1 MNCRLITMNS
11 FTNDLD
17 VLVESLIKDFD
28 NPENKYLDSEIKLKF
43 LNGLAELRQ
52 KYPQDDFN
60 EAVKEYMADDT
71 GIYSF
76 GMYVDDFNYLNQLNT
91 LDIEQKS
98 ASEVQERE
106 SKVDSLSTT
115 QERAQKNNL
124 KGQFLNKYFILNSTG
139 RLFFLNNFKNNIV
152 RSLFVD
158 ESQSTP
164 RLVDSN
170 EGMNNQIYFYKRNLE
185 KQIVDAIN
193 PKIAQNF
200 KLFSSKEKALKYV
213 EEFFIGENSL
223 VSQDLLYKIPLLNQN
238 NALSKRDITLLNG
251 WQAYVILKNFDP
263 LMKLIF
269 NKAIRIK
276 NMNQYDLDESDKY
289 SLNLGNNNTTTWRD
303 DNKDTDETE
312 EIGSLP
318 ILFIESLKVYNEN
331 GEPTN
336 QNMTFSDTK
345 VAIGKIMQ
353 LFNQQNTSIS
363 NKIFDS
369 RITSILSEELKSIY
383 GLQQATDLLRQFV
396 EGKNFKQVLASAKEN
411 PAELMPIV
419 FRLML
424 PIINKDQNN
433 IDINPLNGIFPRKGT
448 KTKETIQ
455 SLYYNIYAPTYNSLL
470 SMSTSNQGINPNSV
484 TMYDFINT
492 LILNIEN
499 KPMIEYEN
507 DYNEGIKIK
516 SLSEKNANSRLSSI
530 TRALDGKFNKYNILG
545 RYLDEKSTQ
554 FNNFILEDNLNDN
567 RGINIIIGDY
577 TIGVNS
583 NLEIGIYKNNQ
594 QEKNINIEDF
604 LPFISEVLDIPLVQ
618 RNEFNNTL
626 DNKLYNSYRNLG
638 GQDMDLIRLVS
649 HILYNYQVGKHLQN
663 SKESTYNTDASKFY
677 MQNPPKPMYHQ
688 FQPSLIPSFDFNTIK
703 TISQARDIIEGYA
716 EVNTVKDGA
725 GKQISTLALSSL
737 LSKVGEIWENHTKS
751 EDSPSKDF
759 SIFSM
764 FEGFEL
770 IRDFS
775 GMGENKQG
783 KSFTQAELAIASI
796 IYDMYGDLEEIEENG
811 KSTPKANG
819 ILRVMGP
826 VISDKSNLPKLKFKW
841 DAVLPGK
848 YWKEPNKPLKL
859 RDLTNE
865 DLKNIIYIEF
875 GQYYNNVYNNIVNQY
890 NIINKYVPEAA
901 RNLGLEGFTNFDYK
915 TNFQEANKQFGN
927 NTYAVLH
934 EAIYLAQ
941 LAGENPEIIDQ
952 VGYINNKGQLTNNP
966 SIIHQMKLFGVAD
979 SSFITEIPTDETY
992 EQFWNRKEIQ
1002 LITDFLQSGTILKVK
1017 NGETQRKGQAIA
1029 TAVKYNK
1036 DFIYKENI
1044 AIAKIINGDKSIK
1057 ISQINDFL
1065 EWYPYRRFLRESGSN
1080 NPIYN
1085 INDPSFDIQ
1094 ATLNAINRYSISWEL
1109 KKPENIQKVAE
1120 QIKINKRASLNE
1132 ILNEAKRQ
1140 FAISSKQNLEE
1151 IEESWNNKVKKDF
1164 TINGKIDK
1172 NALINFI
1179 QTQIAIEGINSYF
1192 DEDPNVQFVADEL
1205 GVSDIIEKIN
1215 IQPEDNYK
1223 LEINPEIIKH
1233 NLLDFFLGEEFIMA
1247 TTGTYVS
1254 HPAKEENI
1262 RQRESTQFGQAIKRY
1277 VSYTA
1282 SKHRETA
1289 GNLNGIKNILNIAII
1304 DDYRDSGLNYS
1315 GNYSNSSIK
1324 PFDGASFYNITMNY
1338 LDNNSLGG
1346 DAMGV
1351 DKKPFAHHLGEK
1363 SGIGFIL
1370 KTAGF
1375 ALTNDRIRNSEK
1387 FYENLNKQMLN
1398 IPWSQ
1403 QIDWTKDFNNK
1414 DINYGTWYVYNPN
1427 TNKWYARWNP
1437 RIENGETVF
1446 NQAEVA
1452 DNGEILNDKI
1462 QENIHLTET
1471 INTNW
1476 KLWNF
1481 FGGMYS
1487 GHINSDGVLTYHQ
1500 DNTSTEMLVKA
1511 MNNVGVRK
1519 YDIVPGQNEQNKVL
1533 GQNGVDQI
1541 LKKAQI
1547 DIVATAGAVKYGGA
1561 NINSNEAYFNPDY
1574 HLTYMQ
1580 INSYDI
1586 GEQLDA
1592 EHSAEDGNVSLMT
1605 QVVNALGARGYSRE
1619 QAQECYEALEVIAET
1634 INKDGLEGLEQLN
1647 TSGNSQLLKNSLAQI
1662 IYKTLSRVSSDD
1674 GNMLNALAS
1683 TLLEVGNSKFD
1694 WSNIEGVFPIS
1705 HPAIFQKII
1714 SSISSELEKGIRL
1727 KFEGNM
1733 FVLNP
1738 SNRIFTTINGKL
1750 TGYYKNHM
1758 DELLALEE
1766 QNKANPI
1773 HSYEIKVGFNYRSLQ
1788 TGELI
1793 QVDNPDQYYDMKQR
1807 MSNGE
1812 SFYETVIE
1820 EGQPLGHDLAT
1831 YNAIFADIDGNYY
1844 SMWDLVSTQ
1853 ELWRLHESNDEQSKI
1868 LFRRQLQQD
1877 LNAIAEGLE
1886 STVTIIKNG
1895 EPKVIRID
1903 KSKTLVSP
1911 YEIILPK
1918 MYKEEFGLKVHDNL
1932 STIRDDN
1939 RFFMKRSIENWK
1951 SKIEDSSLFDLE
1963 LKVLNG
1969 NHIYLGFPPE
1979 EIDVDLT
1986 KVNIETEIDGDTMY
2000 RITPEGRR
2008 LYSIPYTIDSEGKY
2022 IPNIEVYQT
2031 FDGQEIIYSDNI
2043 SYFLDE
2049 FSYNDLLI
2057 SNNPNSNKKL
2067 LFEAINNS
2075 SNKTCKRKLDFLT
2088 RIANKQYQKQLR
2100 GFSAI
2105 SEVIMSTNLAES
2117 ELANLLTEEINITFD
2132 DVLENDLLFD
2142 YIINFTN
2149 NDISHTNDLIRNF
2162 EQDLNNRELSLQEI
2176 ERRNLR
2182 FRNMIQSGLEVHT
2195 SFLQSLEMIV
2205 SRTPAQSQQSFMTQ
2219 EVAAFAE
2226 EDTNSAYVSR
2236 MQFLLQ
2242 GSDLDIDKISLL
2254 GLIFNFG
2261 KLQTWSPYFNLSS
2274 NSTFN
2279 ASKKL
2284 PFPTGNILKVVQQ
2297 AEKRPFEVIRND
2309 LTVTTGNFDET
2320 IIETQ
2325 KGNYLSVF
2333 GTDNKFTINC
2343 SINFNSIP
2351 PLEQY
2356 LLLRRAEQQIPKD
2369 SQVNYNFF
2377 ISDQTL
2383 QSLGIINGIVTKN
2396 YDINQD
2402 FDDFNNSV
2410 YFGESYINPKHIKD
2424 NIIELSPNLDV
2435 LIRTYNK
2442 LGYIPETAN
2451 PNIKEIVDYH
2461 NNFLKG
2467 KSRKDAAQNFISIR
2481 TRDISKSPINQIQAQ
2496 AAIDEQT
2503 DKVKALLNK
2512 PEFQRLVSQTQK
2524 ADRGS
2529 VFSKFFMLT
2538 LTLAGKENVGIVASS
2553 LKNFEGISQYVYQIL
2568 DEGSLEDQED
2578 LLFNR
2583 TINGHN
2589 VKMIANSYARNQDT
2603 IKSEKVLNA
2612 LQEVDN
2618 DSDAFLVM
2626 SALLS
2631 LATDNTKD
2639 PILPKL
2645 NAGPE
2650 MLSLYNSGVILGLSV
2665 EEVARL
2671 VLSDTGILLSE
2682 LTKSN
2687 VFNGKRG
2694 FNRLTQAIQ
2703 YLQRPPSVYFT
2714 KDQYSSMDP
2723 IFRRLGLL
2731 EEDQVF
2737 NKTSLDNILKNNYNR
2752 ITIKRILRFLASP
2765 NIESSLLE
2773 FNKKL
2778 FANTQIAQLRNSHD
2792 YRAFSKRREE
2802 LLNKLIEKKNN
2813 LNPEETLSEEDSELI
2828 DKLSSYRNNKMDIE
2842 EQIQQLIDYRD
2853 QDIIPTNENIINAL
2867 SKYQESSKEDFTND
2881 LKNIRSNLFGNSNS
2895 NFTQNINEIINWI
2908 NSQEVIEND
2917 LILGE
2922 DERNHRILN
2931 QIARLDEFSQE
2942 LSALRPLLALNQGLP
2957 NTLVDQLNFESN
2969 FGNIIQNRLNVIGR
2983 NNLER
2988 FYNVGELLNNLKT
3001 LNDKYREQGLI
3012 INQGDYYV
3020 DLNMFES
3027 NPEYN
3032 KLVKDIYGKIK
3043 FAVNIFKVVDGVS
3056 HYKSYLRLANLN
3068 IQEGKQSVVYRA
3080 ARMIENTV
3088 VPSMNARS
3096 SAHREAIRNNI
3107 LPAIYRRLNMEF
3119 LRKQNITYNIP
3130 DFDIIDGK
3138 ILEKSEGKL
3147 LSVSLGSKEANEKFK
3162 QWIQYIEFPKWQ
3174 VKYPDNKFIQ
3184 ALGYR
3189 TYDYNENH
3197 NQSINLAKIKQF
3209 NMKNPSD
3216 LVLFDLIKAD
3226 LQKLPSPVIDKLFFY
3241 NIIAYNNQPGQLS
3254 LTGMFEDLISANNFE
3269 SIRQYNTFISNHENN
3284 DISITETEK
3293 LKQEIAPVLSE
3304 YEIRPSLSIPYIY
3317 VRNREDGITY
3327 LYYKSVEEN
3336 SPVPED
3342 QEIDDFFGNT
3352 ENMEGDKLSLANYYK
3367 LGETPDIEQYQEV
3380 LVIDD
3385 NIFISNSDNV
3395 KDIKVEYQGK
3405 QYSSKEILAKAKQKG
3420 FTKLSEIF
3428 PKKRKKY
3435 DIISIK
3441 GNLNT
3446 IFNDKC

>member
-1 MNCRLITMNS
+1 MNCSLITMNA

-28 NPENKYLDSEIKLKF
+28 NPENKYEDSEIKLKF
-43 LNGLAELRQ
+43 LKGLAELKQ
-52 KYPQDDFN
+52 KYNQDDFDD
-60 EAVKEYMADDT
+60 AVKEYMADDS
-71 GIYSF
+71 GRFSF
-76 GMYVDDFNYLNQLNT
+76 GMFIDDFNYLSQLNT
-91 LDIEQKS
+91 LDIKQKPT
-98 ASEVQERE
+98 SEVQERE

-115 QERAQKNNL
+115 QEKAQKNNL
-124 KGQFLNKYFILNSTG
+124 KGQFLNKYFVLNSTG
-139 RLFFLNNFKNNIV
+139 KLFFLNNFKNNIV
-152 RSLFVD
+152 RAIFID
-158 ESQSTP
+158 ESG
-164 RLVDSN
+164 LVPKLVSNN
-170 EGMNNQIYFYKRNLE
+170 EGMNNQIYYYKQNLK
-185 KQIVDAIN
+185 KQITDAVKLIN
-193 PKIAQNF
+193 EEV
-200 KLFSSKEKALKYV
+200 SKSFNMFTSQERALNYV
-213 EEFFIGENSL
+213 KEFFIGDNSFI
-223 VSQDLLYKIPLLNQN
+223 SQDLLYKIPLLNQDN
-238 NALSKRDITLLNG
+238 SLSERDKILLNG
-251 WQAYVILKNFDP
+251 WQAFVILQNFDP

-276 NMNQYDLDESDKY
+276 NMNQYDLEEQDKY

-318 ILFIESLKVYNEN
+318 ILFIESLKIYNDN

-345 VAIGKIMQ
+345 VAIGKVMQ
-353 LFNQQNTSIS
+353 LFNQLNSPIS
-363 NKIFDS
+363 SKTFGSNV
-369 RITSILSEELKSIY
+369 TTILTEELESLY
-383 GLQQATDLLRQFV
+383 GSQQIRTLLKQFV
-396 EGKNFKQVLASAKEN
+396 EEKNFKQILAAAKEN
-411 PAELMPIV
+411 PAELMPII

-424 PIINKDQNN
+424 PIRNKSLNN
-433 IDINPLNGIFPRKGT
+433 IDVNPLSGIFPKKGT
-448 KTKETIQ
+448 KTKETLQ
-455 SLYYNIYAPTYNSLL
+455 SLYYNIYAPSNNSLI
-470 SMSTSNQGINPNSV
+470 SMSTSYNGINPNSI

-499 KPMIEYEN
+499 KPMIEYEW

-516 SLSEKNANSRLSSI
+516 SLSEKNANSRLNSI
-530 TRALDGKFNKYNILG
+530 TRALDGKFHKNNILG
-545 RYLDEKSTQ
+545 KYLDENNTQ
-554 FNNFILEDNLNDN
+554 FNTFMLEDNLNDN

-583 NLEIGIYKNNQ
+583 NLDIGIYKNNQ

-618 RNEFNNTL
+618 RNEFNNTI

-638 GQDMDLIRLVS
+638 GQDMDLIKLVS
-649 HILYNYQVGKHLQN
+649 HILYNYQVGKHMQD
-663 SKESTYNTDASKFY
+663 STESTYNIDASKFY
-677 MQNPPKPMYHQ
+677 TQNPPKPMYHQ

-703 TISQARDIIEGYA
+703 TISQAKDIVEGYA

-751 EDSPSKDF
+751 NKSPSKNF
-759 SIFSM
+759 SIFSL

-775 GMGENKQG
+775 GRGENKQG
-783 KSFTQAELAIASI
+783 KAFTQAELAIASI
-796 IYDMYGDLEEIEENG
+796 IYDMYGDLEEVDENG
-811 KSTPKANG
+811 KLSPKSKG

-826 VISDKSNLPKLKFKW
+826 VVSDKANLPKLKFKW
-841 DAVLPGK
+841 DSRLPQK
-848 YWKEPNKPLKL
+848 YWKEPNKPLRL
-859 RDLTNE
+859 RDLTND
-865 DLKNIIYIEF
+865 DLRKIIYIEF
-875 GQYYNNVYNNIVNQY
+875 GEYYQNVYDNIKNQY
-890 NIINKYVPEAA
+890 DIINKYVPQAA
-901 RNLGLEGFTNFDYK
+901 KNLGLEGIAEFDYK
-915 TNFQEANKQFGN
+915 TNFQEANEQFGS
-927 NTYAVLH
+927 NTQGVLH

-941 LAGENPEIIDQ
+941 LAGENPEIVDQ
-952 VGYINNKGQLTNNP
+952 VGYINQENGTIENNP
-966 SIIHQMKLFGVAD
+966 SIIHQMKIFGKAD
-979 SSFITEIPTDETY
+979 NSFKTSINTDETY
-992 EQFWNRKEIQ
+992 EQFWNRKNIQ
-1002 LITDFLQSGTILKVK
+1002 LVTDFLQSGTILKVK
-1017 NGETQRKGQAIA
+1017 NGQTQRKGQAIA
-1029 TAVKYNK
+1029 TAIKYNN

-1044 AIAKIINGDKSIK
+1044 AVVKITNGNKTIK
-1057 ISQINDFL
+1057 ISQINEFK
-1065 EWYPYRRFLRESGSN
+1065 EWYPYRRFIREVGLD
-1080 NPIYN
+1080 NPLYN
-1085 INDPSFDIQ
+1085 IDDPSFDIQ
-1094 ATLNAINRYSISWEL
+1094 ATINAINR
-1109 KKPENIQKVAE
+1109 
-1120 QIKINKRASLNE
+1120 
-1132 ILNEAKRQ
+1132 
-1140 FAISSKQNLEE
+1140 
-1151 IEESWNNKVKKDF
+1151 ESD
-1164 TINGKIDK
+1164 
-1172 NALINFI
+1172 
-1179 QTQIAIEGINSYF
+1179 
-1192 DEDPNVQFVADEL
+1192 
-1205 GVSDIIEKIN
+1205 
-1215 IQPEDNYK
+1215 DNYS

-1254 HPAKEENI
+1254 HPAKENNI
-1262 RQRESTQFGQAIKRY
+1262 KQRESTQFGQAIKRY

-1315 GNYSNSSIK
+1315 GNYNKSSIK
-1324 PFDGASFYNITMNY
+1324 PFDGASFYSITMNY

-1387 FYENLNKQMLN
+1387 FYENLNRQMLN

-1403 QIDWTKDFNNK
+1403 QVDWTKDFNGENI
-1414 DINYGTWYVYNPN
+1414 DYGTWYVYNPT

-1437 RIENGETVF
+1437 RIENGETIF

-1452 DNGEILNDKI
+1452 INGEILNDTL
-1462 QENIHLTET
+1462 QENIHLAET

-1487 GHINSDGVLTYHQ
+1487 GHINSDGLLTYEQ
-1500 DNTSTEMLVKA
+1500 DNNSVEMLVKA
-1511 MNNVGVRK
+1511 INNVGVKK
-1519 YDIVPGQNEQNKVL
+1519 YDKVL
-1533 GQNGVDQI
+1533 GQNGVDQV

-1561 NINSNEAYFNPDY
+1561 NINSNQAYFDPNY

-1634 INKDGLEGLEQLN
+1634 INKDGLEGLEELN
-1647 TSGNSQLLKNSLAQI
+1647 TSGNDQLLKNSLAQI

-1683 TLLEVGNSKFD
+1683 TLIEIGNSKFD

-1738 SNRIFTTINGKL
+1738 SNKIFTTINGKL
-1750 TGYYKNHM
+1750 TGYYKNHIN
-1758 DELLALEE
+1758 ELLALEE

-1773 HSYEIKVGFNYRSLQ
+1773 QYYQIKVGFNYRSLQ

-1793 QVDNPDQYYDMKQR
+1793 TVDNPDQYNEMKQR
-1807 MSNGE
+1807 MSEGE
-1812 SFYETVIE
+1812 VFYETVIE
-1820 EGQPLGHDLAT
+1820 NNQPLGHDLAT
-1831 YNAIFADIDGNYY
+1831 YNAIFADINGNYY

-1853 ELWRLHESNDEQSKI
+1853 ELWNLHESNDEQSKI
-1868 LFRRQLQQD
+1868 ILRRKLQQD

-1886 STVTIIKNG
+1886 STVTIIDNG
-1895 EPKVIRID
+1895 EIKTIRVD
-1903 KSKTLVSP
+1903 KSKTQVSP

-1918 MYKEEFGLKVHDNL
+1918 MYKEEFGLKVQDNL
-1932 STIRDDN
+1932 STIKDDN

-1951 SKIEDSSLFDLE
+1951 SKIDDQSLFDLE

-1969 NHIYLGFPPE
+1969 NHVYLGFPPE
-1979 EIDVDLT
+1979 EIDFDLT
-1986 KVNIETEIDGDTMY
+1986 KVNIETEIDGDIMY
-2000 RITPEGRR
+2000 RITPEGGRR
-2008 LYSIPYTIDSEGKY
+2008 LYSIPYTINSEGKY
-2022 IPNIEVYQT
+2022 IPNINIYQT
-2031 FDGQEIIYSDNI
+2031 FDGQEIIYSDNL

-2049 FSYNDLLI
+2049 FSYNDILI
-2057 SNNPNSNKKL
+2057 SNNPNSDKTL
-2067 LFEAINNS
+2067 LFQTLNNS
-2075 SNKTCKRKLDFLT
+2075 SNKTVRRKLDFLT
-2088 RIANKQYQKQLR
+2088 RIANKQYQNQLR
-2100 GFSAI
+2100 GLSAI
-2105 SEVIMSTNLAES
+2105 TEIILSTNLAET
-2117 ELANLLTEEINITFD
+2117 ELANMLTEEINLTFD
-2132 DVLENDLLFD
+2132 DILENDLLFN

-2149 NDISHTNDLIRNF
+2149 NDISHSDSLIQKF
-2162 EQDLNNRELSLQEI
+2162 EQDINNNDLSLQEV
-2176 ERRNLR
+2176 EKRNIR
-2182 FRNMIQSGLEVHT
+2182 FRNMIQSGLDVHT

-2219 EVAAFAE
+2219 EIAAFAS

-2274 NSTFN
+2274 KESFN

-2284 PFPTGNILKVVQQ
+2284 PFPTGKLLTVVKQVQQ
-2297 AEKRPFEVIRND
+2297 RPFNVIKND
-2309 LTVTTGNFDET
+2309 LTITKGQFGET

-2325 KGNYLSVF
+2325 SGNYLSVF

-2356 LLLRRAEQQIPKD
+2356 LLLRRAEQQIPEN

-2377 ISDQTL
+2377 ISNQTL

-2396 YDINQD
+2396 YDINL
-2402 FDDFNNSV
+2402 DFNDFNSSI
-2410 YFGESYINPKHIKD
+2410 YFGETYTKPKYIKD

-2442 LGYIPETAN
+2442 LGYIPESAN
-2451 PNIKEIVDYH
+2451 PNIKNIIDYH
-2461 NNFLKG
+2461 NTFLKG
-2467 KSRKDAAQNFISIR
+2467 KIRKDAAKNFISIR

-2512 PEFQRLVSQTQK
+2512 PEFQRLVAQTQK

-2538 LTLAGKENVGIVASS
+2538 LTLSGKENVGIVASS
-2553 LKNFEGISQYVYQIL
+2553 LKNFEAISQYIYQTL
-2568 DEGSLEDQED
+2568 DEGSLEDQLD

-2583 TINGHN
+2583 SINGHK
-2589 VKMIANSYARNQDT
+2589 VRMIANSYVRNPDT
-2603 IKSEKVLNA
+2603 IKSQEVLEA

-2618 DSDAFLVM
+2618 DNDAFLVK

-2639 PILPKL
+2639 PTLPKL

-2665 EEVARL
+2665 EEIAKL
-2671 VLSDTGILLSE
+2671 VLSDTGILLSN

-2687 VFNGKRG
+2687 VFNGQKG
-2694 FNRLTQAIQ
+2694 FKRLTQAIQ

-2714 KDQYSSMDP
+2714 KDQYSSMTP
-2723 IFRRLGLL
+2723 IFQRLGIL
-2731 EEDQVF
+2731 ENGQVL
-2737 NKTSLDNILKNNYNR
+2737 NKSTLDDIIENSYNR
-2752 ITIKRILRFLASP
+2752 ITIKRILRFLSNP

-2773 FNKKL
+2773 FDKRL
-2778 FANTQIAQLRNSHD
+2778 FVNTQIAQLKNSPN
-2792 YRAFSKRREE
+2792 YRAFSKKREE
-2802 LLNKLIEKKNN
+2802 LLNKLLEKKAN
-2813 LNPEETLSEEDSELI
+2813 LNPEENLSAEDSKLI
-2828 DKLSSYRNNKMDIE
+2828 DELNTYKLNKMIVD
-2842 EQIQQLIDYRD
+2842 EQIQQLLNYKD
-2853 QDIIPTNENIINAL
+2853 QDIIPTNENLLNSL
-2867 SKYQESSKEDFTND
+2867 SRYIESSKEDFAID
-2881 LKNIRSNLFGNSNS
+2881 LKNLRNNLFGNS

-2908 NSQEVIEND
+2908 NAQEVIEKD
-2917 LILGE
+2917 LILGN
-2922 DERNHRILN
+2922 DERQHRILN
-2931 QIARLDEFSQE
+2931 QIVRLDEFSQE

-2969 FGNIIQNRLNVIGR
+2969 FGNIIQNRLNIIG
-2983 NNLER
+2983 NSNLER
-2988 FYNVGELLNNLKT
+2988 FYNVGELLDRLKT
-3001 LNDKYREQGLI
+3001 LNSQFREQGLI
-3012 INQGDYYV
+3012 TNPSDYYV
-3020 DLNMFES
+3020 DLNMFEY

-3032 KLVKDIYGKIK
+3032 KLVKDIYGRIK
-3043 FAVNIFKVVDGVS
+3043 FAVNIFKIVDGVN
-3056 HYKSYLRLANLN
+3056 HYKTYLKLANLN
-3068 IQEGKQSVVYRA
+3068 IQEGKQSIVYKT
-3080 ARMIENTV
+3080 ARIIENTI
-3088 VPSMNARS
+3088 VPNMKARS
-3096 SAHREAIRNNI
+3096 SAHKEAIRNNI
-3107 LPAIYRRLNMEF
+3107 IPAIYRRLNREF
-3119 LRKQNITYNIP
+3119 LRDQNITYNVP
-3130 DFDIIDGK
+3130 DFDIVNGRIQ
-3138 ILEKSEGKL
+3138 EKSEGKL
-3147 LSVSLGSKEANEKFK
+3147 IKISLGTKEANEKFK

-3174 VKYPDNKFIQ
+3174 IKYSDNKFIQ

-3189 TYDYNENH
+3189 TYDYNEDH

-3216 LVLFDLIKAD
+3216 LVMFDLIKAD
-3226 LQKLPSPVIDKLFFY
+3226 LQKLPSQIIDKLFFY

-3254 LTGMFEDLISANNFE
+3254 LTEMFEDLVSANNFE
-3269 SIRQYNTFISNHENN
+3269 SIRQYNTFISNHESQ
-3284 DISITETEK
+3284 DIPITETEE
-3293 LKQEIAPVLSE
+3293 LKKEIAPILSE
-3304 YEIRPSLSIPYIY
+3304 YEIRPSLTIPYIY
-3317 VRNREDGITY
+3317 VRNRENGITY
-3327 LYYKSVEEN
+3327 LYYKHIGADTSNLEQSEL
-3336 SPVPED
+3336 E
-3342 QEIDDFFGNT
+3342 DFFGD
-3352 ENMEGDKLSLANYYK
+3352 MEDIDGVQIKDQLSLANYYR
-3367 LGETPDIEQYQEV
+3367 LGESPNEEHYSEV
-3380 LVIDD
+3380 LIIDD
-3385 NIFISNSDNV
+3385 NFSISNSENI
-3395 KDIKVEYQGK
+3395 KDIVVEYQGK
-3405 QYSSKEILAKAKQKG
+3405 QYSSKDILEKAKQKG

-3428 PKKRKKY
+3428 TKKKKKY

-3446 IFNDKC
+3446 IFNEKC